1 MEEVKRESR
10 DHSRVNVNDRAELDY
25 WTRRFDVSEER
36 LKAAVRKVGVII
48 DDVARELKGTASGGQ
63 SDG

>member
-1 MEEVKRESR
+1 MEEVKREPR
-10 DHSRVNVNDRAELDY
+10 DNSRVNVNDDAELDY
-25 WTRRFDVSEER
+25 WTRRFDVSEQR
-36 LKAAVRKVGVII
+36 LKAAVQKVGVII